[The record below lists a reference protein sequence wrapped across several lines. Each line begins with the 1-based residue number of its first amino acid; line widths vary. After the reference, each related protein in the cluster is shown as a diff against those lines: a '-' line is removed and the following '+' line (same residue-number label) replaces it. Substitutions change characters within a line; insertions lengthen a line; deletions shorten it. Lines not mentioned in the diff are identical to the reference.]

1 MRQIVKLTDEEI
13 DKVKELARGRD
24 AKKKYFGAGRHWA
37 CSSKAGSSEASHY
50 YGLLGEMAVA
60 KYFDVALDERI
71 FEKHGDEGMDLQITE
86 LGGKVDVKTTI
97 DYVDD
102 PFLRVPM
109 GHPRD
114 VEKLNAADAFV
125 CCCLE
130 RKKPNI
136 VQIVGWQT
144 KDKVCQAKTKQ
155 LMRNGPIN
163 FILRESELEQV
174 PAK

>member
-1 MRQIVKLTDEEI
+1 
-13 DKVKELARGRD
+13 
-24 AKKKYFGAGRHWA
+24 
-37 CSSKAGSSEASHY
+37 
-50 YGLLGEMAVA
+50 
-60 KYFDVALDERI
+60 
-71 FEKHGDEGMDLQITE
+71 
-86 LGGKVDVKTTI
+86 
-97 DYVDD
+97 
-102 PFLRVPM
+102 M

-130 RKKPNI
+130 RKTPNI